1 MNKLEKL
8 VRVVFLGTSIV
19 ALNGSWKTAQA
30 HEVVNAAQIP
40 QDFFVIQNS
49 ARDFF
54 ARGYENLA
62 REIEILDRNYLL
74 TPENLLM
81 IGEDLHFPET
91 PQQFEL
97 PEFLREENL

>member
-8 VRVVFLGTSIV
+8 VRVIFLGASIV
-19 ALNGSWKTAQA
+19 ALSGSWKTSQA

-54 ARGYENLA
+54 ARGNENLEK
-62 REIEILDRNYLL
+62 EIEILYRDYLL
-74 TPENLLM
+74 TPEKLLM
-81 IGEDLHFPET
+81 ISEDLHFPET
-91 PQQFEL
+91 PQQFEA
-97 PEFLREENL
+97 PEFLRQENL